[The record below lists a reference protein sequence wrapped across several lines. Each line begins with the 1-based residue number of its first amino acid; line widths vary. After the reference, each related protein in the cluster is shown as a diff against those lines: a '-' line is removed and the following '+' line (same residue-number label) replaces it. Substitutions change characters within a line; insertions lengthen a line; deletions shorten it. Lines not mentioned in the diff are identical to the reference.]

1 LVFLLGKGG
10 GAANQSF
17 LLGRISPNFD
27 LKNNDF
33 DLYKEFFIEKM
44 AQIRQI
50 SNQKGSKSAD
60 FFDNFYKLPKIWKI
74 SA

>member
-1 LVFLLGKGG
+1 VNSGDFFWFFFWGWGEGKGR

-33 DLYKEFFIEKM
+33 DLYKEFFIEKNGPNSPDFEPK
-44 AQIRQI
+44 RFQI
-50 SNQKGSKSAD
+50 SRL
-60 FFDNFYKLPKIWKI
+60 F
-74 SA
+74 